1 MLVLNE
7 KYVLAQLNDDKIVL
21 ITFMVEKNVTLIF

>member
-21 ITFMVEKNVTLIF
+21 ITFMKEKNVTLIF